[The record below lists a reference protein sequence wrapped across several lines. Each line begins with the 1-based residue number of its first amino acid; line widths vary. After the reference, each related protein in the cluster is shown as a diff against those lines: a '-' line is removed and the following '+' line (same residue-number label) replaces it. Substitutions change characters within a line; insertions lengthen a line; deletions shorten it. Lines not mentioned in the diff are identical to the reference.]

1 MEGMGTEMGGWG
13 MEGWALRWGVRARK
27 GWALRW
33 GDVHMEGMGTE
44 EVLCWKQGLA
54 QTRAAAGRG
63 RWHSHG
69 WVSPSFVFS

>member
-1 MEGMGTEMGGWG
+1 MGHGGVGTEVGGEGTEGMGTEMGGWG
-13 MEGWALRWGVRARK
+13 
-27 GWALRW
+27 
-33 GDVHMEGMGTE
+33 MEGMGTE
-44 EVLCWKQGLA
+44 EVLCWKQGLV

>member
-1 MEGMGTEMGGWG
+1 MGG
-13 MEGWALRWGVRARK
+13 MRARK

-33 GDVHMEGMGTE
+33 ADEGMEGMDIEMGGEGTEGMGTE

>member
-1 MEGMGTEMGGWG
+1 MGGEGTEGMGTEMGGWG
-13 MEGWALRWGVRARK
+13 
-27 GWALRW
+27 
-33 GDVHMEGMGTE
+33 MEGMGTE